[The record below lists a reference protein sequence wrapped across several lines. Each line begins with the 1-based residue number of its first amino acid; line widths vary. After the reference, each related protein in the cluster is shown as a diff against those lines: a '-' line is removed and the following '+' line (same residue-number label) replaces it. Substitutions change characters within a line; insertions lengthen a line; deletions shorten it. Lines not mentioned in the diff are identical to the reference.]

1 MATVVVIVNGRGL
14 GIDTRHRHWEVLLP
28 GMELDWI
35 LDWNGIY
42 FLYGIAIGC
51 TTFGTVHV

>member
-1 MATVVVIVNGRGL
+1 MHNTNSCR
-14 GIDTRHRHWEVLLP
+14 EVLLP

-42 FLYGIAIGC
+42 FLYGIAIEY
-51 TTFGTVHV
+51 TTFGTVRV